1 MSEYTPGRYKNTKVI
16 PIKKQLLLVIIWG
29 IENMVWGCATGT
41 GFTGM
46 MGYGGGG
53 WWIFS
58 WLIGLGIVVLI
69 WLLVIKLWREV
80 MSKKKR

>member
-1 MSEYTPGRYKNTKVI
+1 
-16 PIKKQLLLVIIWG
+16 
-29 IENMVWGCATGT
+29 MVWGCATGT

-46 MGYGGGG
+46 MGYGAGG

-58 WLIGLGIVVLI
+58 WLIGLGLVVLV